1 MYIDSSDVCQEVL
14 KMFNL
19 ETYFII
25 KIEEMFSNKKK
36 IDCSIL
42 YGTNRHYIL
51 GEVLKLSLRL
61 K

>member
-25 KIEEMFSNKKK
+25 KIEEMFSNKE
-36 IDCSIL
+36 DTEPRVSS
-42 YGTNRHYIL
+42 GQV
-51 GEVLKLSLRL
+51 EVITFS
-61 K
+61 

>member
-36 IDCSIL
+36 KNKKIERVFDRNPLQACQ
-42 YGTNRHYIL
+42 RH
-51 GEVLKLSLRL
+51 
-61 K
+61 